1 MAPEDTTTTVEEI
14 LAPVRRSRSGTA
26 DSADLL
32 RSARLL
38 VESNSKQLENPKAV
52 LEYIDFF
59 LDFFARTIVDLD
71 RLLADA
77 SRQHDRSHI
86 ELLRQIANNAAAEQ
100 RRCLIFRDKW
110 INKPLPYEQMR
121 PILNQISTDSRDQLT
136 DYKAL
141 LAVADRLDTLAG
153 ETAKSPEEE
162 GKLGRRELFTKW
174 FGK

>member
-1 MAPEDTTTTVEEI
+1 MAPEDTATTVEEI
-14 LAPVRRSRSGTA
+14 LEPVRQSRSGTA

-32 RSARLL
+32 RSSRLI
-38 VESNSKQLENPKAV
+38 VESNSRQLENPTAV

-59 LDFFARTIVDLD
+59 LDLFARTGADLD
-71 RLLADA
+71 RLLAEVPE
-77 SRQHDRSHI
+77 RHDRSHI

-100 RRCLIFRDKW
+100 RRCLMFRDKW

-121 PILNQISTDSRDQLT
+121 PVLNQISTDSRDQLT

-141 LAVADRLDTLAG
+141 LAVADRLEALAG
-153 ETAKSPEEE
+153 VPGKPAEEE